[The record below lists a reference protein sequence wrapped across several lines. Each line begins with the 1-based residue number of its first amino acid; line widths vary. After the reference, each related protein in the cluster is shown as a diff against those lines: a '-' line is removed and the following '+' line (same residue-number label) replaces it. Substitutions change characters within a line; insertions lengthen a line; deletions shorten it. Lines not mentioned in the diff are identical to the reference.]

1 MLDGTDWTRL
11 RDRILARIVPDISE
25 HERLEEFR
33 ARAERELT
41 QRLRESGLKAVA
53 EVHGSAAR
61 GTWIAGERDIDVF
74 VVLDDGYD
82 RDVLPIALDV
92 AKAYVGDGWVEAYAE
107 HPYIRARVDGFD
119 VDFVPCFAVDPA
131 AGLISS
137 TDRTPLHT
145 GFVTDKLPTEGRD
158 EVRLLKRFMEGV
170 GVYGAEVKVGGFSG
184 YLCELL
190 VIRHGSFEA
199 VLEAAEGWTRGEV
212 MDVVGSSDAVE
223 LSKRFDDPLIVMDPV
238 DDGRNVASAVSE
250 TSFWTFVAASRA
262 FLKEPKEIFFYPR
275 EESVDISG
283 MLDTLRERGSRLL
296 FLVVEDGEVEV
307 PDVLWGQLYKTEK
320 AIARQLREA
329 GFQLIRSTTW
339 SDEASRYVLVFE
351 LETEVLPQIMI
362 RKGPPV
368 GMADDG
374 ERFVRAHIRAENTV
388 SGPWID
394 GDRWWVEKLRP
405 KRDAGG
411 LLESLLA
418 DGGREIGVSRGLVCK
433 IERNGRVLIGE
444 GIAEFLEPEFSLFLQ
459 RFLMGRPDWL
469 E

>member
-1 MLDGTDWTRL
+1 MLDRADWTRL
-11 RDRILARIVPDISE
+11 RERILARIVPDISE
-25 HERLEEFR
+25 RERLEEFR

-74 VVLDDGYD
+74 IVLNSGYD
-82 RDVLPIALDV
+82 RDVLPRALNV
-92 AKAYVGDGWVEAYAE
+92 AKAYVGEGWVEAYVE

-119 VDFVPCFAVDPA
+119 VDFVPCFSVEPA
-131 AGLISS
+131 TGLISA

-145 GFVTDKLPTEGRD
+145 GFVTDNLPPEGRD
-158 EVRLLKRFMEGV
+158 EVRLLKRFMKGV

-199 VLEAAEGWTRGEV
+199 VLEAAEGWTRGEA
-212 MDVVGSSDAVE
+212 MDVIGSSDTAE
-223 LSKRFDDPLIVMDPV
+223 LRKRFGEPLIVLDPV
-238 DDGRNVASAVSE
+238 DAARNVASAVSK
-250 TSFWTFVAASRA
+250 TSFWTFVAAART
-262 FLKEPKEIFFYPR
+262 FLREPKEVFFYPG

-283 MLDTLRERGSRLL
+283 LLDTIRERGSRLL
-296 FLVVEDGEVEV
+296 FIVVEDGEVEV
-307 PDVLWGQLYKTEK
+307 PDVLWGQLYRTVRV
-320 AIARQLREA
+320 IARQLVEA
-329 GFQLIRSTTW
+329 GFHLMRSAAW
-339 SDEASRYVLVFE
+339 SDEASRHVLVFE
-351 LETEVLPQIMI
+351 LEAAVLSPTVS

-374 ERFVRAHIRAENTV
+374 ERFLRAHIGADNTV

-394 GDRWWVEKLRP
+394 GDRWWIEKLRP
-405 KRDAGG
+405 ERDACG

-418 DGGREIGVSRGLVCK
+418 DGGREIGVSRGLLGK
-433 IERNGRVLIGE
+433 IERNGRVLVGE
-444 GIAEFLEPEFSLFLQ
+444 GIAEFLEPEFSGFLQ
-459 RFLMGRPDWL
+459 RFLRGRPGWL